1 MVEKIIRNYNLYT
14 ERHGDLLIALIL
26 ILDRQVL
33 ANTETTY
40 QLEFYTIGPEV
51 GYGLVVSAREQSL
64 QTLNCAELFNR
75 VHRQLRKILELFILQ
90 L

>member
-1 MVEKIIRNYNLYT
+1 MVEKIIKSYSLYT
-14 ERHGDLLIALIL
+14 ERHGDLLIAWIL
-26 ILDRQVL
+26 ILDQQVL

-40 QLEFYTIGPEV
+40 QLEFYTIGPET
-51 GYGLVVSAREQSL
+51 GYDPAVSARERSL

-75 VHRQLRKILELFILQ
+75 VHRQLWKILELFTPQ